1 MHLVIATQRPSV
13 DVITGLIKANVPSR
27 IAFAVSSQID
37 SRTILDSAGAEK
49 LLGKGDMLYYP
60 VGSSKP
66 TRIQGAFVSDDEVE
80 KIVSFIKMNAGEVV
94 YSEDIIDSI
103 ERSNKSDKELL
114 EMDES
119 DNNMDPLLEE
129 AIETVIET
137 GQAST
142 SFIQRK
148 FKVGYAR
155 AGRIID
161 QMEERG
167 IISGYK
173 GSKPREVLMSK
184 ERWEELKMQSDDNE

>member
-1 MHLVIATQRPSV
+1 
-13 DVITGLIKANVPSR
+13 
-27 IAFAVSSQID
+27 
-37 SRTILDSAGAEK
+37 
-49 LLGKGDMLYYP
+49 
-60 VGSSKP
+60 
-66 TRIQGAFVSDDEVE
+66 
-80 KIVSFIKMNAGEVV
+80 
-94 YSEDIIDSI
+94 
-103 ERSNKSDKELL
+103 
-114 EMDES
+114 
-119 DNNMDPLLEE
+119 MDPLLEE
-129 AIETVIET
+129 AIETVVET

-184 ERWEELKMQSDDNE
+184 ERWEELKMQSEDNE